1 MHLCLAAA
9 GLAAILLL
17 ARALAG
23 RRALAAGAAF
33 RRIALA
39 ICKQAEHEK
48 KEQNEDNTPTLRG
61 TSPTVTYFYH
71 SLRKPFWRVGV
82 ACRMMIPRLSG
93 FLV

>member
-39 ICKQAEHEK
+39 ICKQAEHQEK
-48 KEQNEDNTPTLRG
+48 NRTKISHQLYAERHPQLR
-61 TSPTVTYFYH
+61 TFITVCANH
-71 SLRKPFWRVGV
+71 SDVSVSRVG
-82 ACRMMIPRLSG
+82 
-93 FLV
+93 